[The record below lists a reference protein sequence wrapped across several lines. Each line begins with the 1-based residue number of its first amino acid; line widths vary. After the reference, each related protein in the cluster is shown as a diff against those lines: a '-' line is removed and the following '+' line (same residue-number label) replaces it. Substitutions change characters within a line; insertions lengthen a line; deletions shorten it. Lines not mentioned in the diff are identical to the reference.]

1 MISSLMTFSSSHR
14 HLMYKDGAE
23 KKLICLLFKITITRL
38 LFLELCL
45 HERKSCHFKTE
56 MEQRT
61 LKNVNN
67 CWKTNISFF
76 LETSWGQSRNLYLN
90 IAHFFNT
97 SVN

>member
-14 HLMYKDGAE
+14 HLLYKDGAE
-23 KKLICLLFKITITRL
+23 KKLICLLFKMTTTRL

-45 HERKSCHFKTE
+45 HERNICHLKTE
-56 MEQRT
+56 MEQRA

-67 CWKTNISFF
+67 CYKTNITFY
-76 LETSWGQSRNLYLN
+76 LETSGGQSHNLYLN
-90 IAHFFNT
+90 VAHIFNT